1 MRRSKPPSI
10 LAVSPTG
17 EAGGAEVHLVGVLAG
32 LRDRGSVVSL
42 VILGSG
48 PLEDLA
54 ISRGLKVIRGPSFS
68 LRGAASI
75 VGPVL
80 AVRHALRAT
89 HPDIVFA
96 SHPKGQLA
104 ARMAALGIANLAHV
118 TQLYDPPSSRVTST
132 RLAAKLGGLRLT
144 ITEETASAY
153 RAWNPNLHTIVIPPG
168 VDGDKLREVATAGD
182 GNRAWERARLR
193 GEEPRIVMV
202 GRLQRF
208 KGAFDVVEA
217 AALVRRRRPDARFLV
232 IGPDSPI
239 EPGLRR
245 ELEGAIK
252 DARLQDSV
260 GLAGRLSA
268 ADLAATVRGAT
279 LLVHPAHREPFGLA
293 VVEALA
299 LGTPVIAYATTGPS
313 SILRDGG
320 GVIVPVGN
328 ADALAI
334 AILNVL
340 DDEDILTNLQAL
352 APTVAQR
359 FELSESIER
368 YREVLDRAGEEA
380 RQPTGPWRDV
390 ASSAFEWLR
399 KRVPL
404 TVAAADRL
412 RLVEHRPL
420 TTVGS
425 VPPGPSGVRDHGH
438 LLSEELRRGGR
449 VTDECWVDSPGTILG
464 SARMTARVLALALA
478 LPSRG
483 QVLWHYCPVPHGWRG
498 IPGPGVVLG
507 LVLRVRGCRVVS
519 IVHELAYTYRPG
531 LDPPRAR
538 IMAFAQRLALKVVL
552 AGSSEVVVTT
562 DARREALHRRF
573 KRRRVH
579 VVPVFPTIPVAASA
593 VDDDSGSFVIGVPG
607 YAGDGVRPDILVE
620 ALALLG
626 DGRSLRTVLLG
637 APGAD
642 SVDGRRW
649 QQLADEHRVA
659 GMEFTG
665 VVGAPELS
673 RHFASCNAVVLV
685 NEEGPSARKTT
696 LATSLA
702 HGLPVVSLDG
712 YNRWD
717 ELVAAGA
724 VRVVPPDPQIL
735 AATLAELRDSPA
747 TRSALAERGRAFAE
761 DHMSL
766 AAAASTFSDLLKGRP
781 PVQDGREPVKL
792 KRRS

>member
-1 MRRSKPPSI
+1 MRRSKHPSI

-17 EAGGAEVHLVGVLAG
+17 EAGGAEVLLVGVLAG

-54 ISRGLKVIRGPSFS
+54 ISRGLNAIRGPSFS

-80 AVRHALRAT
+80 AVRHALRTAR
-89 HPDIVFA
+89 PDIVFA

-104 ARMAALGIANLAHV
+104 ARLAALGIANLAHV

-168 VDGDKLREVATAGD
+168 VDGDKLRDEATTGD
-182 GNRAWERARLR
+182 GNRAWERAHLR

-217 AALVRRRRPDARFLV
+217 AALVRRRRPDARFLM

-239 EPGLRR
+239 EPGLRG
-245 ELEGAIK
+245 ELEGAIT
-252 DARLQDSV
+252 DAGLQDSV
-260 GLAGRLSA
+260 CLAGRLSA

-313 SILRDGG
+313 SLLRDGG
-320 GVIVPVGN
+320 GFLVPVGN
-328 ADALAI
+328 ADALAT

-340 DDEDILTNLQAL
+340 DDVDTLTTLQAL
-352 APTVAQR
+352 APAVAQR
-359 FELSESIER
+359 FELSENIER
-368 YREVLDRAGEEA
+368 YRAVLNRAVEEERRPA
-380 RQPTGPWRDV
+380 TRWRALDS
-390 ASSAFEWLR
+390 ASGWR
-399 KRVPL
+399 GRRGPL
-404 TVAAADRL
+404 TVAPVDR
-412 RLVEHRPL
+412 RPL
-420 TTVGS
+420 IEPRPITTVGS

-449 VTDECWVDSPGTILG
+449 VTEECWVNSPGTILG
-464 SARMTARVLALALA
+464 SARMTARILALALA

-498 IPGPGVVLG
+498 IPGPGVALG

-519 IVHELAYTYRPG
+519 ILHELAYTYRPG

-562 DARREALHRRF
+562 NARREALDRRF
-573 KRRRVH
+573 KRRPVH

-642 SVDGRRW
+642 SEDGRRW
-649 QQLADEHRVA
+649 RRLADQHQVP

-673 RHFASCNAVVLV
+673 RHFASCNVVMLV

-712 YNRWD
+712 YNRWE

-724 VRVVPPDPQIL
+724 VRVVPADPQIL

-747 TRSALAERGRAFAE
+747 TRTALAERGRTFAE
-761 DHMSL
+761 EHMSL
-766 AAAASTFSDLLKGRP
+766 PVAASTFSDLLRGRP

-792 KRRS
+792 TRRS